1 MIYPEVRRIYQPG
14 YLRYKGER
22 HEDIR
27 IKGELSP
34 VACSSA
40 ITCAAGASQENLAG
54 AAARITWADL
64 PAVTP
69 EREQNDT
76 PGVVGSVVIRV
87 PLGAAEWGFGLT
99 SCWSPTRLLGH

>member
-1 MIYPEVRRIYQPG
+1 MESISLKWYFKAS
-14 YLRYKGER
+14 L
-22 HEDIR
+22 DILMSAVSNVKR
-27 IKGELSP
+27 FFND
-34 VACSSA
+34 VAWS
-40 ITCAAGASQENLAG
+40 N
-54 AAARITWADL
+54 AAARITWTDL